1 MTKNEKRLLIN
12 GILLPI
18 FTAIILS
25 VLYVGIINA
34 LTPDKGFQM
43 AAEQGKQVNEI
54 TSFDIK
60 EENGSIKKSSFNKL
74 ENNSI
79 IGKIS
84 VGDES
89 LPLIY
94 KADKVNANERFNIN
108 IGSSLPGEI
117 GTCFAEVYKNNSAK
131 IKLASEG
138 DTINIDTFYSSYEY
152 TIKSIYTA
160 HNKHELKNA
169 GAGLSRALVLYTDN
183 SVGAGISNEYYVC
196 VAVMKSGAK
205 VNAEGGADD
214 TFKITKSNMLYP
226 YPAYCRRF
234 DFIIRN
240 FNNKIYRIVAKIYEL
255 CF

>member
-1 MTKNEKRLLIN
+1 MTLKRK
-12 GILLPI
+12 
-18 FTAIILS
+18 TK
-25 VLYVGIINA
+25 Y
-34 LTPDKGFQM
+34 
-43 AAEQGKQVNEI
+43 
-54 TSFDIK
+54 
-60 EENGSIKKSSFNKL
+60 KKSSFNKL
-74 ENNSI
+74 ENNSV
-79 IGKIS
+79 IGTIS

-117 GTCFAEVYKNNSAK
+117 GTCFTEVYKNNSAK
-131 IKLASEG
+131 IKLASKG

-169 GAGLSRALVLYTDN
+169 GAGLSRALVLYTDS

-205 VNAEGGADD
+205 VNA
-214 TFKITKSNMLYP
+214 
-226 YPAYCRRF
+226 
-234 DFIIRN
+234 
-240 FNNKIYRIVAKIYEL
+240 
-255 CF
+255 

>member
-74 ENNSI
+74 ENNS
-79 IGKIS
+79 
-84 VGDES
+84 V
-89 LPLIY
+89 
-94 KADKVNANERFNIN
+94 
-108 IGSSLPGEI
+108 I

-160 HNKHELKNA
+160 HNKYELKNA
-169 GAGLSRALVLYTDN
+169 GAGLSRTLVLYTDN

-205 VNAEGGADD
+205 VNA
-214 TFKITKSNMLYP
+214 
-226 YPAYCRRF
+226 
-234 DFIIRN
+234 
-240 FNNKIYRIVAKIYEL
+240 
-255 CF
+255 

>member
-1 MTKNEKRLLIN
+1 MWESSTHLPLIKAFKWQPN
-12 GILLPI
+12 
-18 FTAIILS
+18 
-25 VLYVGIINA
+25 
-34 LTPDKGFQM
+34 
-43 AAEQGKQVNEI
+43 I

-74 ENNSI
+74 ENNSV

-117 GTCFAEVYKNNSAK
+117 ATCFAEVYKNNSAK

-205 VNAEGGADD
+205 VNA
-214 TFKITKSNMLYP
+214 
-226 YPAYCRRF
+226 
-234 DFIIRN
+234 
-240 FNNKIYRIVAKIYEL
+240 
-255 CF
+255 

>member
-1 MTKNEKRLLIN
+1 M
-12 GILLPI
+12 
-18 FTAIILS
+18 
-25 VLYVGIINA
+25 GIINA

-74 ENNSI
+74 ENNSV

-94 KADKVNANERFNIN
+94 KADKINANERFNIN

-160 HNKHELKNA
+160 HNKYELKNA
-169 GAGLSRALVLYTDN
+169 GAGLSRTLVLYTDN

-205 VNAEGGADD
+205 VNA
-214 TFKITKSNMLYP
+214 
-226 YPAYCRRF
+226 
-234 DFIIRN
+234 
-240 FNNKIYRIVAKIYEL
+240 
-255 CF
+255 

>member
-18 FTAIILS
+18 FIAVILS
-25 VLYVGIINA
+25 VSYVGIVNM
-34 LTPDKGFQM
+34 LTPDKSFQM
-43 AAEQGKQVNEI
+43 AAEQGAKVNEI

-60 EENGSIKKSSFNKL
+60 EENGNIKKSSFNKL
-74 ENNSI
+74 EGNSI
-79 IGKIS
+79 IGTLS
-84 VGDES
+84 VDDES

-94 KADKVNANERFNIN
+94 HADKVNANEKFNIN

-152 TIKSIYTA
+152 TIKSTFTVK
-160 HNKHELKNA
+160 NMHELEKC

-196 VAVMKSGAK
+196 VAVMKSGTK
-205 VNAEGGADD
+205 VNA
-214 TFKITKSNMLYP
+214 
-226 YPAYCRRF
+226 
-234 DFIIRN
+234 
-240 FNNKIYRIVAKIYEL
+240 
-255 CF
+255 

>member
-18 FTAIILS
+18 FIAIILS
-25 VLYVGIINA
+25 VLYVGIVNT
-34 LTPDKGFQM
+34 LTPAKSFQM
-43 AAEQGKQVNEI
+43 AAEQEAKVNEI

-60 EENGSIKKSSFNKL
+60 EENGVIKKSSFNKL
-74 ENNSI
+74 GDNSV
-79 IGKIS
+79 IGTLS

-94 KADKVNANERFNIN
+94 KADKINANERFNIN

-117 GTCFAEVYKNNSAK
+117 GVCFAEVYKNNSAK

-138 DTINIDTFYSSYEY
+138 DIINVDTFYSSYEY

-160 HNKHELKNA
+160 KNKHELKKA

-183 SVGAGISNEYYVC
+183 SVGAGISDVYYVC

-205 VNAEGGADD
+205 VNA
-214 TFKITKSNMLYP
+214 
-226 YPAYCRRF
+226 
-234 DFIIRN
+234 
-240 FNNKIYRIVAKIYEL
+240 
-255 CF
+255 

>member
-18 FTAIILS
+18 FIAVILS
-25 VLYVGIINA
+25 VSYVGIVNM
-34 LTPDKGFQM
+34 LTPDKSFQM
-43 AAEQGKQVNEI
+43 AAEQGAKVNEI

-60 EENGSIKKSSFNKL
+60 EENGNIKKSSFNKL
-74 ENNSI
+74 EGNSI
-79 IGKIS
+79 IGNLS
-84 VGDES
+84 VDDES

-94 KADKVNANERFNIN
+94 HADKVNANEKFNIN

-152 TIKSIYTA
+152 TIKSTFTVK
-160 HNKHELKNA
+160 NRHELEKC

-196 VAVMKSGAK
+196 VAVMKSGTK
-205 VNAEGGADD
+205 VNA
-214 TFKITKSNMLYP
+214 
-226 YPAYCRRF
+226 
-234 DFIIRN
+234 
-240 FNNKIYRIVAKIYEL
+240 
-255 CF
+255 

>member
-74 ENNSI
+74 ENNSV

-117 GTCFAEVYKNNSAK
+117 ATCFAK

-205 VNAEGGADD
+205 VNA
-214 TFKITKSNMLYP
+214 
-226 YPAYCRRF
+226 
-234 DFIIRN
+234 
-240 FNNKIYRIVAKIYEL
+240 
-255 CF
+255 

>member
-18 FTAIILS
+18 FTAIMLS

-43 AAEQGKQVNEI
+43 AAEQG
-54 TSFDIK
+54 
-60 EENGSIKKSSFNKL
+60 SIKKSSFNKL
-74 ENNSI
+74 ENNSV

-205 VNAEGGADD
+205 VNA
-214 TFKITKSNMLYP
+214 
-226 YPAYCRRF
+226 
-234 DFIIRN
+234 
-240 FNNKIYRIVAKIYEL
+240 
-255 CF
+255 

>member
-18 FTAIILS
+18 FIAVILS
-25 VLYVGIINA
+25 VSYLGIVNM
-34 LTPDKGFQM
+34 LTPDKSFQM
-43 AAEQGKQVNEI
+43 AAEQGAKVNEI

-60 EENGSIKKSSFNKL
+60 EENGNIKKSSFNKL
-74 ENNSI
+74 EGNSI
-79 IGKIS
+79 IGTLS
-84 VGDES
+84 VDDES
-89 LPLIY
+89 LLLIY
-94 KADKVNANERFNIN
+94 QADKVNANEKFNIN

-152 TIKSIYTA
+152 TIKSTFTVK
-160 HNKHELKNA
+160 NRHELEKC

-196 VAVMKSGAK
+196 VAVMKSGTK
-205 VNAEGGADD
+205 VNA
-214 TFKITKSNMLYP
+214 
-226 YPAYCRRF
+226 
-234 DFIIRN
+234 
-240 FNNKIYRIVAKIYEL
+240 
-255 CF
+255 